1 MPTERTTV
9 FVREPHGFRSTQ
21 KEIHVAQNHNTRAN
35 SIEIRYDETL
45 SLTRSTS
52 ALLLQPGLDVL
63 YNHDNIM
70 ITYLIFL
77 SPYL

>member
-1 MPTERTTV
+1 M
-9 FVREPHGFRSTQ
+9 VRRIPEDVT
-21 KEIHVAQNHNTRAN
+21 
-35 SIEIRYDETL
+35 IEIRYDKTL

-52 ALLLQPGLDVL
+52 ALLLQPGLDIL
-63 YNHDNIM
+63 HNHDDIM